1 MHSIN
6 KSGEQGV
13 VLKLD
18 YENTYD
24 RVSWTFL
31 FDMLE
36 TRNFAQEL
44 ISWIRQIVVGGS
56 IGILLNGE
64 DSSYFKTGNGL
75 RQGDP
80 LSPFLFNLVGDG
92 LTQMLVKATN
102 KGLVKGLL
110 EDFRPR
116 GIVSLQFAD
125 DTILFSKVKAL
136 VWFW

>member
-1 MHSIN
+1 MAHEIVHN
-6 KSGEQGV
+6 LHKSKEKGV

-18 YENTYD
+18 YENAYD

-80 LSPFLFNLVGDG
+80 LSPFLFNLVGDV
-92 LTQMLVKATN
+92 LTKMLQ
-102 KGLVKGLL
+102 KGAEG
-110 EDFRPR
+110 DHQR
-116 GIVSLQFAD
+116 
-125 DTILFSKVKAL
+125 
-136 VWFW
+136 